1 MNVALI
7 GAGNIGQR
15 YLQAMLSGRFEWGG
29 DLCCRPEPKCFRES
43 A

>member
-15 YLQAMLSGRFEWGG
+15 YLQAMLSGRFERGG
-29 DLCCRPEPKCFRES
+29 VYML
-43 A
+43 